1 MTLHKDAT
9 SIHKGAYVSTTDP
22 AGDATLGVAA
32 GKLWIDTSTGPP
44 FQMKVRNAANTGW
57 DLVGGVGSSAP
68 DFPTMVAAFTPEFYY
83 RLNESTGA
91 PIDTTP
97 NATPATL
104 NGSGATQ
111 GVTGLLAG
119 SSNKAL
125 SIAGAAY
132 VNVPTLARLRPAT
145 LTLFCL
151 FKPTTSGARNPLIT
165 FDATDY
171 WSQGRGLSLEMDGT
185 GKIHVNVSQGGAAFS
200 HAIGKTVL
208 QGGTTYFIAATFDGA
223 TVNVF
228 LNGIL
233 EGSLNFPYAVSWT
246 NPTAWRIGSN
256 AQTGSGTEIFAS
268 GVIDEA
274 GLIASALTEAQI
286 ETLAMLALGEAAPA
300 RTYLDREFITGFEPE
315 YIDGSTIRV
324 KAGAC
329 YIPATREIKSIQ
341 SATAVGATFSASTW
355 YYVYAY
361 WSAGKLLFEFS
372 TTAPTFYGENAAI
385 KGTDFTRRFTG
396 VCFLTNASAQ
406 ITYFHADGFGPAHEI
421 NYKWKVINTAAPFR
435 VVNLGNPGN
444 GVGSGD
450 ISLSGVVPDI
460 VYKKFAF
467 QVTLN
472 FGAGDV
478 VNFGC
483 GHEIIS
489 SAYYSMEYVARHD
502 ARNGASSGGGEIPG
516 VGEIRLIARSFQ
528 YIISYVSSGSVTVDA
543 HGYTVRR

>member
-1 MTLHKDAT
+1 
-9 SIHKGAYVSTTDP
+9 
-22 AGDATLGVAA
+22 
-32 GKLWIDTSTGPP
+32 
-44 FQMKVRNAANTGW
+44 
-57 DLVGGVGSSAP
+57 
-68 DFPTMVAAFTPEFYY
+68 
-83 RLNESTGA
+83 
-91 PIDTTP
+91 
-97 NATPATL
+97 
-104 NGSGATQ
+104 
-111 GVTGLLAG
+111 
-119 SSNKAL
+119 
-125 SIAGAAY
+125 
-132 VNVPTLARLRPAT
+132 
-145 LTLFCL
+145 
-151 FKPTTSGARNPLIT
+151 
-165 FDATDY
+165 
-171 WSQGRGLSLEMDGT
+171 
-185 GKIHVNVSQGGAAFS
+185 
-200 HAIGKTVL
+200 
-208 QGGTTYFIAATFDGA
+208 
-223 TVNVF
+223 
-228 LNGIL
+228 
-233 EGSLNFPYAVSWT
+233 
-246 NPTAWRIGSN
+246 
-256 AQTGSGTEIFAS
+256 
-268 GVIDEA
+268 
-274 GLIASALTEAQI
+274 LTEAQI